1 MYLIGIDFG
10 HGETTASYLDT
21 ENPDKGVQQLHILD
35 GNSAETYKVESAVC
49 RDENTGEWRFAVNDA
64 DYSSPNYSI
73 QFKARMD
80 EIKPEDKEAFSA
92 FIRLVFEHIID
103 NQHFLKYNPQTGEK
117 NFKLYIACPSGWG
130 TKEDDTQIQKYREFV
145 SSIIPV
151 EWVIKESDAA
161 YFKFKAKKKGIP
173 ANLTVLV
180 IDIGSSTIDFTCYGN
195 EIVGP
200 DSSLSNGEK
209 HGASLVE
216 RSICKY
222 FKENDEDYQ
231 EAEKNA
237 AEYPKV
243 KWLDAVTHYV
253 KSKKEIYYTKELTIL
268 TLDFSQ
274 GNISPLLPRKRV
286 FDSVRLE
293 KETLEDKILAW
304 YKKLLKGDLEAV
316 RNKLQ
321 NVEVVILTGGASRM
335 PWLQRLVR
343 DVFSSSTKIIRD
355 NEPSYVVSDGIA
367 AYAYAVYQLEKQ
379 IKDAIDSFWKKYNDE
394 NLSKLILGYF
404 NESLQNIQLP
414 MIKDICDEFDAG
426 NIVYNEDNFEDEDPS
441 LKNAFYN
448 GRHCTIVF
456 VPEMRKHNNRV
467 LRDNGGQICKEINDG
482 MNVLLAKEIVEDIKE
497 CFTRNELGDV
507 NISINPTIKIDL
519 NTAINNEWDKKAIIE
534 LTKSIYAD
542 WICEGD
548 IFKERGTVAKRHKF
562 TKEFYEIQKTAL
574 VKLPLE
580 TMANAVES
588 LKKSI
593 NDELTVEKMREK
605 CMFKIYK

>member
-10 HGETTASYLDT
+10 HGETTASYYDT
-21 ENPDKGVQQLHILD
+21 ENTDKKVQRLHILN

-49 RDENTGEWRFAVNDA
+49 RDEKTNKWRFALNFTDC
-64 DYSSPNYSI
+64 SSPDYSI

-80 EIKPEDKEAFSA
+80 EITSVKKEAFSA

-103 NQHFLKYNPQTGEK
+103 NQHFLEYNPQTGEK

-130 TKEDDTQIQKYREFV
+130 TKENDTQIQEYRKFV

-161 YFKFKAKKKGIP
+161 YFKFKAKKNITADSK
-173 ANLTVLV
+173 VLV
-180 IDIGSSTIDFTCYGN
+180 IDIGSSTIDFTCYGKDT
-195 EIVGP
+195 VGP
-200 DSSLSNGEK
+200 DSSLSDGQK
-209 HGASLVE
+209 HGASMVE
-216 RSICKY
+216 KSICKY
-222 FKENDEDYQ
+222 FKERNVSYQ
-231 EAEKNA
+231 EAEREA
-237 AEYPKV
+237 AERNKKEWRETV
-243 KWLDAVTHYV
+243 IHYV
-253 KSKKEIYYTKELTIL
+253 KKQKEYFYTHELHTLSLTYSNINIGITNGKPVFNFVNVDKKL
-268 TLDFSQ
+268 
-274 GNISPLLPRKRV
+274 
-286 FDSVRLE
+286 
-293 KETLEDKILAW
+293 LEDEILDH
-304 YKKLLKGDLEAV
+304 YKKLLTEDLEAV
-316 RNKLQ
+316 RDKLQ

-335 PWLQRLVR
+335 PWLQQLVR
-343 DVFSSSTKIIRD
+343 DVFSSSTTIIRD
-355 NEPSYVVSDGIA
+355 IEPSYVVSDGIA

-394 NLSKLILGYF
+394 NLAKLILYYF

-414 MIKDICDEFDAG
+414 MIKDICEKFDAG
-426 NIVYNEDNFEDEDPS
+426 EIVYNVDNFENEDPS
-441 LKNAFYN
+441 LRTANYN

-548 IFKERGTVAKRHKF
+548 IFKERGTVARRHRF

-593 NDELTVEKMREK
+593 NDELTVEKMRKK